1 MRTIGKLTLAFGLLA
16 ALGLAST
23 AKAQPGGG
31 RRGMGMGMNGGLMAL
46 MSPDG
51 QKELNL
57 TEDQVEKVRGVV
69 EELGATMREKFQGL
83 QDLSPEERQAKVQEV
98 TKEVNAGIEKDLKDI
113 LKEDQLKRY
122 RQISLQAMGVGAF
135 SDEEVAKK
143 LELTDDQKAKVKEIQ
158 DGAQKERQTLMEE
171 ARQGGNPQEAFG
183 KAREIGEKAK
193 EKAVGVLTDKQKE
206 QWKELTGKE
215 FKFQMGFPGGGGP
228 GRRRVD

>member
-31 RRGMGMGMNGGLMAL
+31 RRGMGMGPSGMMAL

-57 TEDQVEKVRGVV
+57 TEDQIEKVRGVM
-69 EELGATMREKFQGL
+69 EDLGATMREKFQGL
-83 QDLSPEERQAKVQEV
+83 QDLAPEERQAKVQEV
-98 TKEVNAGIEKDLKDI
+98 MKEVNAGVEKDLKDI
-113 LKEDQLKRY
+113 LKEDQFKRY
-122 RQISLQAMGVGAF
+122 RQISLQAMGAGAF
-135 SDEEVAKK
+135 NDEEVVKT
-143 LELTDDQKAKVKEIQ
+143 LELTDDQKAKVKEIL

-183 KAREIGEKAK
+183 KMREIGDKAK
-193 EKAVGVLTDKQKE
+193 EKATALLTDKQKG
-206 QWKELTGKE
+206 QWKELIGKE
-215 FKFQMGFPGGGGP
+215 FKFEMGPPGGGGP
-228 GRRRVD
+228 RRRPSN